1 MSLFHF
7 SVTQKS
13 RGAGQSVVSSAAYI
27 SGSKLHDDYYG
38 ENPDYTRK
46 GGVLY
51 TEIILPEHVPA
62 RFSDREFLWNEV
74 ENVEKHPKA
83 QLAYSFDIALQNE
96 LSFEEN
102 LAVAKRFIHENF
114 TARGMIVDMAI
125 HEPDIEEGGISNP
138 HFHVLCPI
146 RPMNMD
152 GTWGAKQH
160 REYTLDE
167 NGDRIKNEK
176 GKYVFNAVP
185 TTDWGSPD
193 TLLLWRENWAK
204 LVNET
209 FSQKGITERIDHRS
223 YEEQGINLFP
233 TIHEGPAVRA
243 MEKRGIN
250 TDKGDFNRLVHATNR
265 LIQKLC
271 TDIKKLVDNIS
282 AMATMLKEI
291 REENAALA
299 AEQNIFI
306 TLVNNYYSSRI
317 AGAYS
322 NKAKSNNLQKHM
334 DTINF
339 LSNHSI
345 STFDDLETAIKDL
358 YGRSGELRDNINSL
372 EKEKVKI
379 KNILHRLEQLDE
391 NKPFHLEHQKL
402 KSKST
407 RKADDYYET
416 HRSELSI
423 YHMALREITAEYP
436 DRVVPKN
443 KLLARLE
450 EIDNQIAE
458 LYGEYYSLKDDASK
472 AYNIKKSIESEYK
485 RLKNPAE
492 IDKSKKHRKDIEK

>member
-1 MSLFHF
+1 MTLFHF

-13 RGAGQSVVSSAAYI
+13 RGADQSVVSSAAYI

-51 TEIILPEHVPA
+51 TEIILPKHVPE
-62 RFSDREFLWNEV
+62 RFSDREILWNEV
-74 ENVEKHPKA
+74 EIVEKHPKA
-83 QLAYSFDIALQNE
+83 QLAYNFDIALQNE

-102 LAVAKRFIHENF
+102 LAVAKRFIHESF
-114 TARGMIVDMAI
+114 TIRDIIVDMAI

-146 RPMNMD
+146 RPMNMN

-160 REYTLDE
+160 REYALDE
-167 NGDRIKNEK
+167 NGARIKNEN
-176 GKYVFNAVP
+176 GKYIFNAVP

-193 TLLLWRENWAK
+193 TLLLWRENWAN

-209 FSQKGITERIDHRS
+209 FAHKGITERIDHRS
-223 YEEQGINLFP
+223 YEEQGISLLP
-233 TIHEGPAVRA
+233 TIHEGPAIRA

-250 TDKGDFNRLVHATNR
+250 TDKGDFNRLVHATNK

-271 TDIKKLVDNIS
+271 SDIKKLVDNIS
-282 AMATMLKEI
+282 SMASMLKEI
-291 REENAALA
+291 REESAALA

-306 TLVNNYYSSRI
+306 TLVNNYYSSRM

-358 YGRSGELRDNINSL
+358 YGRFGELRDNINSL
-372 EKEKVKI
+372 EKEKAKI
-379 KNILHRLEQLDE
+379 KNILHRLEQLDG
-391 NKPFHLEHQKL
+391 NKHFSIKRETGLRKHHARHAHVIGRPVSIQELDNKNRSILSDTPISVIERETGLE
-402 KSKST
+402 
-407 RKADDYYET
+407 RPIA
-416 HRSELSI
+416 LS
-423 YHMALREITAEYP
+423 
-436 DRVVPKN
+436 N
-443 KLLARLE
+443 
-450 EIDNQIAE
+450 
-458 LYGEYYSLKDDASK
+458 
-472 AYNIKKSIESEYK
+472 AYFSRFSY
-485 RLKNPAE
+485 
-492 IDKSKKHRKDIEK
+492 

>member
-1 MSLFHF
+1 MPLFHF

-13 RGAGQSVVSSAAYI
+13 RGADQSVVSSAAYI

-51 TEIILPEHVPA
+51 TEIILPKHVPE
-62 RFSDREFLWNEV
+62 RFSDREILWNEV
-74 ENVEKHPKA
+74 EIVEKHPKA
-83 QLAYSFDIALQNE
+83 QLAYNFDIALQNE

-102 LAVAKRFIHENF
+102 LAVAKRFIHESF
-114 TARGMIVDMAI
+114 TIRDIIVDMAI

-146 RPMNMD
+146 RPMNMN

-160 REYTLDE
+160 REYALDE
-167 NGDRIKNEK
+167 NGARIKNEN
-176 GKYVFNAVP
+176 GKYIFNAVP

-193 TLLLWRENWAK
+193 TLLLWRENWAN

-209 FSQKGITERIDHRS
+209 FAHKGITERIDHRS
-223 YEEQGINLFP
+223 YEEQGISLLP
-233 TIHEGPAVRA
+233 TIHEGPAIRA

-250 TDKGDFNRLVHATNR
+250 TDKGDFNRLVHATNK

-271 TDIKKLVDNIS
+271 SDIKKLVDNIS
-282 AMATMLKEI
+282 SMASMLKEI
-291 REENAALA
+291 REESAALA

-306 TLVNNYYSSRI
+306 TLVNNYYSSRM

-358 YGRSGELRDNINSL
+358 YGRFGELRDNINSL
-372 EKEKVKI
+372 EKEKAKI
-379 KNILHRLEQLDE
+379 KNILHRLEQLDG
-391 NKPFHLEHQKL
+391 NKHFSIKRETGLRKHHARHAHVIGRPVSIQELDNKNRSILSDTPISVIERETGLE
-402 KSKST
+402 
-407 RKADDYYET
+407 RPIA
-416 HRSELSI
+416 LS
-423 YHMALREITAEYP
+423 
-436 DRVVPKN
+436 N
-443 KLLARLE
+443 
-450 EIDNQIAE
+450 
-458 LYGEYYSLKDDASK
+458 
-472 AYNIKKSIESEYK
+472 AYFSRFSY
-485 RLKNPAE
+485 
-492 IDKSKKHRKDIEK
+492 

>member
-1 MSLFHF
+1 M
-7 SVTQKS
+7 
-13 RGAGQSVVSSAAYI
+13 
-27 SGSKLHDDYYG
+27 
-38 ENPDYTRK
+38 
-46 GGVLY
+46 
-51 TEIILPEHVPA
+51 
-62 RFSDREFLWNEV
+62 
-74 ENVEKHPKA
+74 
-83 QLAYSFDIALQNE
+83 
-96 LSFEEN
+96 
-102 LAVAKRFIHENF
+102 
-114 TARGMIVDMAI
+114 
-125 HEPDIEEGGISNP
+125 
-138 HFHVLCPI
+138 
-146 RPMNMD
+146 
-152 GTWGAKQH
+152 
-160 REYTLDE
+160 
-167 NGDRIKNEK
+167 
-176 GKYVFNAVP
+176 
-185 TTDWGSPD
+185 
-193 TLLLWRENWAK
+193 
-204 LVNET
+204 
-209 FSQKGITERIDHRS
+209 
-223 YEEQGINLFP
+223 FP
-233 TIHEGPAVRA
+233 TILEGSAVRA

-282 AMATMLKEI
+282 SMATMLKEI

-306 TLVNNYYSSRI
+306 TLVNNYYSIRMT
-317 AGAYS
+317 GAYS

-345 STFDDLETAIKDL
+345 STFDDLEAAIKDL

-372 EKEKVKI
+372 EKATIE
-379 KNILHRLEQLDE
+379 NILHRLEQLDE
-391 NKPFHLEHQKL
+391 NKPFHLEHKKL
-402 KSKST
+402 KARST
-407 RKADDYYET
+407 RKADAYYET

-450 EIDNQIAE
+450 EIDTQIAE

-485 RLKNPAE
+485 RLKSPAE

>member
-62 RFSDREFLWNEV
+62 RFSDRELLWNEV

-146 RPMNMD
+146 RPLNMD

-209 FSQKGITERIDHRS
+209 FSQKGITERIDYRS

-282 AMATMLKEI
+282 SMATMLKEI

-299 AEQNIFI
+299 SEQNIFI
-306 TLVNNYYSSRI
+306 TLVNNYYSSRM

-358 YGRSGELRDNINSL
+358 YGKAGKLRDNIKTL
-372 EKEKVKI
+372 EHEHSKI

-391 NKPFHLEHQKL
+391 NKSFHLEHKKL
-402 KSKST
+402 KAKSS
-407 RKADDYYET
+407 RKADAYYEA

-443 KLLARLE
+443 KLLARLKE
-450 EIDNQIAE
+450 LDTKIAE
-458 LYGEYYSLKDDASK
+458 QYGEYYSLKDEASR

-485 RLKNPAE
+485 RLKCPTE
-492 IDKSKKHRKDIEK
+492 MDRPKKHRKEIER